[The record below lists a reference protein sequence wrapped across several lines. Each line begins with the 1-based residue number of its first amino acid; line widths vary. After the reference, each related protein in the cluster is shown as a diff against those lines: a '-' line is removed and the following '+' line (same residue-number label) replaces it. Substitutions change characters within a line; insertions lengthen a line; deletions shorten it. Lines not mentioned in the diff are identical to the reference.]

1 MPAEWIPVFRAESFD
16 EQDSLISSLFANF
29 LPAFFENCEA
39 LLRARGGSH
48 FGGGDELTYA
58 DICVFQGR
66 RLGVLLRFAL
76 LSLFWTTRSENRR
89 TVALTIYQSERG
101 QF

>member
-1 MPAEWIPVFRAESFD
+1 MFRAESFD

-39 LLRARGGSH
+39 LLRSRGGSH
-48 FGGGDELTYA
+48 FGGGGDDELTYA

-66 RLGVLLRFAL
+66 QRLGVFVTFHIS
-76 LSLFWTTRSENRR
+76 LSRLDS
-89 TVALTIYQSERG
+89 QK
-101 QF
+101 

>member
-39 LLRARGGSH
+39 LLRSRGGSH

-66 RLGVLLRFAL
+66 RLGFCCVLHFSLYSGQPEVKIEEL
-76 LSLFWTTRSENRR
+76 LL
-89 TVALTIYQSERG
+89 
-101 QF
+101 